1 MHGLSKFTR
10 GIILVTALAT
20 LVIAPAAIAGSPGE
34 SGGLFLRMGIG
45 AREAAMGEA
54 GVASS
59 HGASAL
65 FWNPAN
71 NVFEDFQTDLVLQHH
86 SYLGVASH
94 EAAGV
99 AHRMAGGVVGVLFSG
114 LYFDSI
120 DRRSEENVGLV
131 EGTFKPY
138 DISFGL
144 SYARG
149 IGERFAVGAAAKLV
163 HSEIDLYS
171 DTGFAFD
178 VFVSHKAMIEGLTF
192 GASATNMGS
201 DMELYVV
208 PYQLPTSYRIGA
220 AYQPTSEGLL
230 GRLTL
235 AGDISFPNDT
245 KEKGHFGAELE
256 ILPELIL
263 RGGTRV
269 NYDLQGWTAG
279 AGFKPLK
286 NMTVDY
292 AYQNSKE
299 EGFDDGHKFS
309 LSLVW

>member
-1 MHGLSKFTR
+1 MHGLSKSTKVIFLGAALT
-10 GIILVTALAT
+10 LLLAT
-20 LVIAPAAIAGSPGE
+20 SLAWAGTPGE
-34 SGGLFLRMGIG
+34 SGGLFLRLGVG

-86 SYLGVASH
+86 RYLGAANQ
-94 EAAGV
+94 EAAAV

-114 LYFDSI
+114 LYWDTI

-131 EGTFKPY
+131 EGTFRPY
-138 DISFGL
+138 DVSFGL
-144 SYARG
+144 SYARA
-149 IGERFAVGAAAKLV
+149 IGERFGVGMTAKMI

-171 DTGFAFD
+171 DTGLAFD
-178 VFVSHKAMIEGLTF
+178 FFVSHKAMIEGLSF
-192 GASATNMGS
+192 AASATNLGG
-201 DMELYVV
+201 DMNLYTI
-208 PYQLPTSYRIGA
+208 PYPMPTAYRIGA
-220 AYQPTSEGLL
+220 SYSPTGEGLV
-230 GRLTL
+230 GRLTV
-235 AGDISFPNDT
+235 AGDVSFPNDT
-245 KEKGHFGAELE
+245 KEKGHFGAELAL
-256 ILPELIL
+256 LPELVL

-279 AGFKPLK
+279 AGFRPLD
-286 NMTVDY
+286 NMTLDY
-292 AYQNSKE
+292 AYQNSKI